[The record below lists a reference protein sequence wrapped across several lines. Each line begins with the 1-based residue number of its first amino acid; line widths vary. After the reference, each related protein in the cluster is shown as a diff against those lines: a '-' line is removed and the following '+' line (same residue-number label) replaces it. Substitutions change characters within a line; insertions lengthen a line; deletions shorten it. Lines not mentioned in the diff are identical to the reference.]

1 MKCCAS
7 PEEAPPVAAP
17 HPAVQHRC
25 SNKFR
30 MADENAQGRV
40 DSLSVASSDDGTVRL
55 SL

>member
-1 MKCCAS
+1 MS
-7 PEEAPPVAAP
+7 RHEEAPPVAAP